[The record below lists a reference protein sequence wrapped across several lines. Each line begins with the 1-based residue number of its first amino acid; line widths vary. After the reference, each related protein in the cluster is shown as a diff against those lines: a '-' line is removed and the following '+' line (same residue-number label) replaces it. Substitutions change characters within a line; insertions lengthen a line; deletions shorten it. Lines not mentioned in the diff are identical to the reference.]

1 MIVRIGYSLASK
13 AKRRRDHR
21 TTGDHDLKIEEA
33 GAEIRESGVLTEW
46 FKGCDEKVKRVAEP
60 VNGVL
65 LSELLQKGGHADL
78 ECAEIFREGKFA
90 ILGARRALHSL
101 FAQARR
107 CMKN

>member
-1 MIVRIGYSLASK
+1 MIS
-13 AKRRRDHR
+13 
-21 TTGDHDLKIEEA
+21 KIEEA

-46 FKGCDEKVKRVAEP
+46 FEGCDEKVKKVTEL

-65 LSELLQKGGHADL
+65 LSELLEKGGHADL
-78 ECAEIFREGKFA
+78 ECAEIFREGKVA
-90 ILGARRALHSL
+90 IIEARRASHSL

>member
-1 MIVRIGYSLASK
+1 MIS
-13 AKRRRDHR
+13 
-21 TTGDHDLKIEEA
+21 KIEEA
-33 GAEIRESGVLTEW
+33 GAEIRESGALTKW
-46 FKGCDEKVKRVAEP
+46 FEGCDEKIKKVTEL

-65 LSELLQKGGHADL
+65 LSELLQQGGHADL

-90 ILGARRALHSL
+90 IFGARRALHSL

>member
-1 MIVRIGYSLASK
+1 MLWQ
-13 AKRRRDHR
+13 AKRSAAEIIEQRE
-21 TTGDHDLKIEEA
+21 TMISKIEEA

-46 FKGCDEKVKRVAEP
+46 FKGCDEKVKKVAEL

-78 ECAEIFREGKFA
+78 ESAEIFREGKFG

>member
-1 MIVRIGYSLASK
+1 MIS
-13 AKRRRDHR
+13 
-21 TTGDHDLKIEEA
+21 KIEEA
-33 GAEIRESGVLTEW
+33 GAEIRESGALTKW
-46 FKGCDEKVKRVAEP
+46 FEGCDEKIKKVTEL

-65 LSELLQKGGHADL
+65 LSELLQQGGHADL

-90 ILGARRALHSL
+90 IFGARRALHSS